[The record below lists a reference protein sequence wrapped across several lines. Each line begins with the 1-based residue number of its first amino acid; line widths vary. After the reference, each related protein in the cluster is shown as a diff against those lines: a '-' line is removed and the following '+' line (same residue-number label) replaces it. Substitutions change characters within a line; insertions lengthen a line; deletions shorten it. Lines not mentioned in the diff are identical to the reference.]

1 MNYRIGMDL
10 GGTIA
15 SKINSNGI
23 IKFIVKEGCRDFLD
37 RAKKD
42 GNKLFLISKCSEII
56 ERKSIEWLENEKL
69 ISYFDGI
76 YFEENIQDKIK
87 RILALNLDFFIDD
100 RPQLLIEIK
109 EKNQKIN
116 LLLLNES
123 SKIKSYKGVYTKIS
137 SWNEINDFINGNI

>member
-1 MNYRIGMDL
+1 MNYKIGIDL

-15 SKINSNGI
+15 SKANLNGT

-42 GNKLFLISKCSEII
+42 GNKLFLISKCSPKIAK
-56 ERKSIEWLENEKL
+56 KSLEWLENEKL

-109 EKNQKIN
+109 KKNQKIN

-123 SKIKSYKGVYTKIS
+123 SKIKNHKGVYTKIS
-137 SWNEINDFINGNI
+137 SWKEINGIII